1 MLAKFFY
8 PSLVFLCLMGIE
20 LVFILVF
27 EMKNSLKLLQSKNQE
42 LMILFM
48 IDSSLQTIDF
58 VIIFFHAYLVIS

>member
-27 EMKNSLKLLQSKNQE
+27 EMKNSLKPLQSKNQE

>member
-8 PSLVFLCLMGIE
+8 PSLVFLYLMGIE

-48 IDSSLQTIDF
+48 IDSNLQTIDF